1 MTVAVETVS
10 FKKFPAANG
19 LLCVCE
25 SGRSVPFDIRRVFLV
40 SAGSGDI
47 RGDHAHKTCTQ
58 LLVCVSGKIRVSC
71 DDGTVVTHHLLEDIC
86 TGLLVPP
93 GIWATEAYLTDAV
106 LMAMCS
112 QDYDADD
119 YIRDYTEFKAFIGA
133 GES

>member
-47 RGDHAHKTCTQ
+47 RGDHAHKAANATTGHPQ
-58 LLVCVSGKIRVSC
+58 L
-71 DDGTVVTHHLLEDIC
+71 E
-86 TGLLVPP
+86 
-93 GIWATEAYLTDAV
+93 EA
-106 LMAMCS
+106 
-112 QDYDADD
+112 
-119 YIRDYTEFKAFIGA
+119 EH
-133 GES
+133 ESSP